1 MEREKIKKTLLSS
14 PLFHLS
20 MSSKELF
27 HSNFLGW
34 LGESYPAFFLA
45 VFRELGCTL
54 RFSADDFVLKREY
67 ENFDLCLLDTDDG
80 HILFILENKV
90 KSMPRAEQLKE
101 YESKAMKKQMSIPE
115 DLMLL
120 SLVTEFPDKEEI
132 EQGPWKVRHY
142 NQLGEALQKHKDLLA
157 ADSYATALVNDYC
170 VFIGSL
176 HALAESWRLDLSSPF
191 LLTKEE
197 LDFSQQLRVGDL
209 QDKVRYSQMFEEL
222 NRQLR
227 EICLVMK
234 STDVKSIKC
243 DSDYIR
249 KAYTNY
255 GFTHGQGLLEVKIKF
270 SEDYVLLIQL
280 QGDKY
285 CHCIEWITDRS
296 IPNEYEAWRL
306 TCALK
311 DSVSAF
317 LQTDEFPVVFP
328 SVCKD
333 EAASTRRRKDPQ
345 TRNFNK
351 YGNNFLY
358 QYRKIKEEATVFE
371 VLQAMKEE
379 VGALLLKQF
388 R

>member
-20 MSSKELF
+20 LSSKELF

-45 VFRELGCTL
+45 VFRELSCTL

-101 YESKAMKKQMSIPE
+101 YESKAMKKQKSIPE

-142 NQLGEALQKHKDLLA
+142 DQLGEALQKHKDLLA
-157 ADSYATALVNDYC
+157 ADPYAIALVNDYC

-176 HALAESWRLDLSSPF
+176 HALAQSWRLDFSSPF

-209 QDKVRYSQMFEEL
+209 QDKVRYSQMFERL
-222 NRQLR
+222 NRRLQ
-227 EICLVMK
+227 EVYQVVQN
-234 STDVKSIKC
+234 TDVKFIEK
-243 DSDYIR
+243 DSDYHHKVYIS
-249 KAYTNY
+249 Y
-255 GFTHGQGLLEVKIKF
+255 GFTHAQGLLEAKVKIC
-270 SEDYVLLIQL
+270 EDYILLIQI
-280 QGDKY
+280 QGNKY
-285 CHCIEWITDRS
+285 CHCIEWISQKQPTTHQ
-296 IPNEYEAWRL
+296 EAWRR

-311 DSVSAF
+311 ESLHAF
-317 LQTDEFPVVFP
+317 LQVDELPADFP
-328 SVCKD
+328 SVCVD
-333 EAASTRRRKDPQ
+333 EPLRE
-345 TRNFNK
+345 RNYKHEGARNYNK
-351 YGNNFLY
+351 YNNNFLY
-358 QYRKIKEEATVFE
+358 QSKKIRDDASITE
-371 VLQAMKEE
+371 VLNALCKELE
-379 VGALLLKQF
+379 CLVALC
-388 R
+388 